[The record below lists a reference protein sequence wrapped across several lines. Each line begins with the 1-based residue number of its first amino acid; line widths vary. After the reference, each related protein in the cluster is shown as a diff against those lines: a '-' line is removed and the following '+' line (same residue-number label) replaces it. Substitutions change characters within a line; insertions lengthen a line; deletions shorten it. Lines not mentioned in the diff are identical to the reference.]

1 MCLPVHRRVIEPSQ
15 SDNTNSVFLSLFP
28 AQSPAT
34 EQEEKQSAVA
44 LNVSTTEMSLQDP
57 DLTAVLKR

>member
-28 AQSPAT
+28 AESPAT
-34 EQEEKQSAVA
+34 KQEEKQNAVA
-44 LNVSTTEMSLQDP
+44 LNVSTPEMSRQDP
-57 DLTAVLKR
+57 DLTAALKR